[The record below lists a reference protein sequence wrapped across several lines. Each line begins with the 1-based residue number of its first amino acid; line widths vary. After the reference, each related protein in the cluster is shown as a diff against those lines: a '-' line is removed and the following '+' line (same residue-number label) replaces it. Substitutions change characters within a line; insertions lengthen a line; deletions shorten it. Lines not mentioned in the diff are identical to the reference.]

1 MGRLNEREGVVVFS
15 QWGKNVVFAIIQAQ
29 TNKQRPSPS
38 FSFQILYSALAMA
51 PSYPITTQNKV
62 EYRAQDVEFEFSCV
76 DGRRQRIYVP
86 DNED

>member
-1 MGRLNEREGVVVFS
+1 VTKPIVVIQNIIFGV
-15 QWGKNVVFAIIQAQ
+15 
-29 TNKQRPSPS
+29 RHR
-38 FSFQILYSALAMA
+38 
-51 PSYPITTQNKV
+51 SYPITTQNKV